1 MAESPPKDPGKVA
14 KVAKAAKVA
23 KVAKVGNPHGAAPI
37 LLRKYETGTAGRTG
51 GCAPFAV
58 YL

>member
-1 MAESPPKDPGKVA
+1 MAKSPPKDPGKVA

-37 LLRKYETGTAGRTG
+37 LLLK
-51 GCAPFAV
+51 
-58 YL
+58 

>member
-1 MAESPPKDPGKVA
+1 MYAKMAKSPPKDPG
-14 KVAKAAKVA
+14 

>member
-1 MAESPPKDPGKVA
+1 MYAKIVESPTKGPGKVEKVE

-37 LLRKYETGTAGRTG
+37 LLRK
-51 GCAPFAV
+51 
-58 YL
+58 

>member
-1 MAESPPKDPGKVA
+1 MYAKMAKSPPKDPGKV
-14 KVAKAAKVA
+14 AKVA

>member
-1 MAESPPKDPGKVA
+1 MAESPPKNPGKVE
-14 KVAKAAKVA
+14 KVAKVA
-23 KVAKVGNPHGAAPI
+23 KVAKVGNPHGVAPI
-37 LLRKYETGTAGRTG
+37 LLRKQETGTARRTG

>member
-1 MAESPPKDPGKVA
+1 MAKSPPKDPGKVA

-37 LLRKYETGTAGRTG
+37 LLRK
-51 GCAPFAV
+51 
-58 YL
+58 

>member
-37 LLRKYETGTAGRTG
+37 LLLK
-51 GCAPFAV
+51 
-58 YL
+58 

>member
-1 MAESPPKDPGKVA
+1 MYAKMAKSPPKDPGKVA
-14 KVAKAAKVA
+14 KVAKVS
-23 KVAKVGNPHGAAPI
+23 KVGNPHGAAPI